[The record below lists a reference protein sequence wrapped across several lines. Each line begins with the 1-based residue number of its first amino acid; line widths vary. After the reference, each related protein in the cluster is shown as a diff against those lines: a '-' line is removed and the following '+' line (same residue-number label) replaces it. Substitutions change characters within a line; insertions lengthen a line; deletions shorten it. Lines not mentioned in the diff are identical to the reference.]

1 MIDLL
6 PLSSRIYRRLL
17 VLYPEDLRRD
27 YGADMAFVFAEDLEA
42 ARREAGLRGVV
53 RVWRCALCEF
63 FRFALPDH
71 ASSPAVSVPAIWFAL
86 SSIIMSAEVAL
97 ALRHSP
103 RTPRPSHALC
113 AALLLPSLHHAADVS
128 GGHLGLPRQRH
139 HFPGPVRTP
148 GRDRSAMLEVRDLTK
163 RFGGQTVVDHVNFTV
178 RPGEI
183 TGYLGPNGSG
193 KSTTV
198 KMMTGLLHPTEGQI
212 LFNGRNIRD
221 DATGFKQRLGYVPE
235 EPNLYGYLTG
245 LEYLQLAGGLRG
257 LPEDR
262 VRQKANELLE
272 LLSLRD
278 ARWVPISAYSKGMK
292 QRVLIAAALLHDPDV
307 LIFDEAQSGL
317 DIANSL
323 LFRHLLRTLA
333 ARGKAIL
340 YISHVLEL
348 VEKVCEHIVVIYRG
362 RIVADDSVS
371 RLRDLMHLPN
381 LEEIFTQLVEQHD
394 MESRAQEIASV
405 ITW

>member
-1 MIDLL
+1 
-6 PLSSRIYRRLL
+6 
-17 VLYPEDLRRD
+17 V
-27 YGADMAFVFAEDLEA
+27 
-42 ARREAGLRGVV
+42 
-53 RVWRCALCEF
+53 
-63 FRFALPDH
+63 
-71 ASSPAVSVPAIWFAL
+71 
-86 SSIIMSAEVAL
+86 
-97 ALRHSP
+97 
-103 RTPRPSHALC
+103 
-113 AALLLPSLHHAADVS
+113 
-128 GGHLGLPRQRH
+128 
-139 HFPGPVRTP
+139 
-148 GRDRSAMLEVRDLTK
+148 LEVRDLTK
-163 RFGGQTVVDHVNFTV
+163 RFGGQTVVDHVSFTV

-212 LFNGRNIRD
+212 LFDGGNIRE

-292 QRVLIAAALLHDPDV
+292 QRVLIAAALLHDPEV

-323 LFRHLLRTLA
+323 LFRHLLRSLA

-340 YISHVLEL
+340 YISHILEL

-381 LEEIFTQLVEQHD
+381 LEEIFTQLVEQQD
-394 MESRAQEIASV
+394 MEARAQEIASV
-405 ITW
+405 IAW

>member
-1 MIDLL
+1 M
-6 PLSSRIYRRLL
+6 
-17 VLYPEDLRRD
+17 
-27 YGADMAFVFAEDLEA
+27 LEA
-42 ARREAGLRGVV
+42 RN
-53 RVWRCALCEF
+53 
-63 FRFALPDH
+63 
-71 ASSPAVSVPAIWFAL
+71 
-86 SSIIMSAEVAL
+86 
-97 ALRHSP
+97 
-103 RTPRPSHALC
+103 
-113 AALLLPSLHHAADVS
+113 
-128 GGHLGLPRQRH
+128 
-139 HFPGPVRTP
+139 
-148 GRDRSAMLEVRDLTK
+148 LTK
-163 RFGGQTVVDHVNFTV
+163 RFGGQTVVDHVHFAV

-198 KMMTGLLHPTEGQI
+198 KMMTGLLHPTEGEI

-221 DATGFKQRLGYVPE
+221 DDTGFRQRLGYVPE

-245 LEYLQLAGGLRG
+245 LEYLELAGGLRG

-272 LLSLRD
+272 LLSLSD

-292 QRVLIAAALLHDPDV
+292 QRVLIAAALLHDPEV

-323 LFRHLLRTLA
+323 LFRHLLGALA
-333 ARGKAIL
+333 ARGKVIL

-348 VEKVCEHIVVIYRG
+348 VEKVCDHIVVIYRG
-362 RIVADDSVS
+362 RIVADDSVK
-371 RLRDLMHLPN
+371 RLRDLMRLPN

-394 MESRAQEIASV
+394 MESRAQEIAAAIAS
-405 ITW
+405 